1 MAKEQPQVA
10 NKQDEIVVIK
20 DIVKAVRQTPDVYIG
35 VLGNIGFLSMI
46 REIVQN
52 SCDEIA
58 KGNSIDK
65 TVIVSYDERTRNVI
79 VEDFGQGIPLDLLEV
94 VFSTLHSSSN
104 YNKQDG
110 SGRYSSGKNGKFINA
125 AYRGDLVLNN
135 LLNCWEDLIF
145 G

>member
-65 TVIVSYDERTRNVI
+65 TVIVSYDERTRAVI

-110 SGRYSSGKNGKFINA
+110 SGRYSSGKNGKPDIMPHTWVTG
-125 AYRGDLVLNN
+125 Y
-135 LLNCWEDLIF
+135 
-145 G
+145 

>member
-1 MAKEQPQVA
+1 MVKDVQQIPNQ
-10 NKQDEIVVIK
+10 QDEIIVIK

-58 KGNSIDK
+58 KGNSVDK
-65 TVIVSYDERTRNVI
+65 TIIVSYDERIRTVI

-110 SGRYSSGKNGKFINA
+110 SGRYSSGKNGKLYA
-125 AYRGDLVLNN
+125 A
-135 LLNCWEDLIF
+135 
-145 G
+145 